1 MSKAVPSEFADLD
14 QQLQSLAGTLRLRW
28 VGWVLDQLER
38 REMLATDAPRPESW
52 AQLEVIDAQELTH
65 WLSKHL
71 SMGGWRALLDEIR
84 RHNAAHP
91 EHPWDHAW
99 PRDML
104 DALEA
109 VLQAKPSALAAQP
122 VEPAPDR
129 HAATRAMATAAAAAI
144 RPAQSDI
151 VTGMEE
157 QGQAINSLKVILTA
171 DPEEGQSLRTPWLA
185 WLLAPHAAAAVVRAQ
200 ATSAK
205 AFAELKRARSEAMLH
220 ALHTFENDVRSSN
233 VLAQIKD
240 LRKRLGPHLV
250 SYCREHGLSVPRLDT
265 EEEANLLFLL
275 NAQLIALEDAQ
286 EEIAK
291 RGADL
296 ARDKIRIADE
306 SARITLEARSLPAQ
320 LEAKAAANPLR
331 EKLLCEEMRHRS
343 ASWVARITGAVGGA
357 FSGLLTALAEVAVAT
372 LADTAVVSA
381 PPLIVFALTL
391 VAETLAGS
399 EALTPARLLGYA
411 GTALWNAALMLVL
424 TLSGYATWRYLRK
437 RTQSLHSAAARRER
451 LGAQQ
456 GRSFHYG
463 TEA

>member
-1 MSKAVPSEFADLD
+1 MSKAVPAEFAALD

-38 REMLATDAPRPESW
+38 REMLATDAPRPEAW
-52 AQLEVIDAQELTH
+52 GQLEVIDAQEFTQ
-65 WLSKHL
+65 WLGKHL
-71 SMGGWRALLDEIR
+71 NVGGWRALLDEIR
-84 RHNAAHP
+84 QHNAAHP
-91 EHPWDHAW
+91 EQPWDHAW

-104 DALEA
+104 DALET
-109 VLQAKPSALAAQP
+109 VLQAKPSAALAAQP
-122 VEPAPDR
+122 EPAPDR
-129 HAATRAMATAAAAAI
+129 QDSSRAVTPAPGATI
-144 RPAQSDI
+144 RPVQSDI
-151 VTGMEE
+151 VSGVEE
-157 QGQAINSLKVILTA
+157 QGQAIDSLKVILAA
-171 DPEEGQSLRTPWLA
+171 DPEEGRSLRTPWLA

-250 SYCREHGLSVPRLDT
+250 SYCREHGMSVPRQDT

-296 ARDKIRIADE
+296 ARDKIRMADE
-306 SARITLEARSLPAQ
+306 NARITLEAKALPAR
-320 LEAKAAANPLR
+320 LEAKTAANPLR
-331 EKLLCEEMRHRS
+331 EKLVCEEMRHRS
-343 ASWVARITGAVGGA
+343 ASWVAQVTGAMGGA
-357 FSGLLTALAEVAVAT
+357 ISGLLTALAEVAVAT
-372 LADTAVVSA
+372 LAETAVVSA

-391 VAETLAGS
+391 VAETLGAT
-399 EALTPARLLGYA
+399 EALTPALLVRYA
-411 GTALWNAALMLVL
+411 GTALWNGALMLAL
-424 TLSGYATWRYLRK
+424 TLSGYALWRYAQK
-437 RTQSLHSAAARRER
+437 RARLLETPDRPER
-451 LGAQQ
+451 ARPPQ
-456 GRSFHYG
+456 GRPLHYR
-463 TEA
+463 TEG